1 MLIEK
6 IRAHSESWWF
16 RTFLGILAITFGF
29 LWYGNDLILGS
40 RGGGMTIAS
49 VGGTKITLQQFSKG
63 LNLEFSRIE
72 TNFKQKLLPEQQ
84 KQLYPLIL
92 ERLVND
98 TLLNKEAQRL
108 GLAVTDGFLRRIVTE
123 DKNFHNE
130 KGVFDRQRFDLFLS
144 QTGLT
149 ETNFFNEIRQ
159 EILRNELMEAIFG
172 GVKAPTSL
180 AQRVYAFIEQR
191 RLLSIA
197 VIESSKL
204 KLDHEPSQEDIK
216 SFYDKNNALFTAP
229 EYRDVSALILDAAIV
244 MPLIQLDE
252 AQVKKA
258 YESRLEEFKGQNFAK
273 VKDKISNDLKKQMLA
288 DKLYELTNK
297 IDDAIG
303 GGATL
308 EEISKQYQI
317 PMVNLLKVT
326 HDEKFASHSQGS
338 GKQVDDK
345 VLVSK
350 ITKDAFQQTL
360 NAVGNVIE
368 AGENKYFITRVDK
381 IYLSQLLPFDQVKKE
396 VLKALISQLKSQKAA
411 RLGMQWTEKVNQGGN
426 LDALAGLQGV
436 KVSKVKISRQGPVA
450 PSSIH
455 FSDDFIS
462 KLYLLPKKFAAATS
476 LLNDKGEKDIIVA
489 AIKDIEA
496 VSTERAKNEL
506 EGFQIRMNQE
516 LANNLLAQYL
526 GSIRQR
532 FSVDYNKKLL
542 AQFMNEKS

>member
-49 VGGTKITLQQFSKG
+49 VGDTKITVQQFSKG
-63 LNLEFSRIE
+63 LNLELNRIE
-72 TNFKQKLLPEQQ
+72 TKFKQKLLPEQQ

-108 GLAVTDGFLRRIVTE
+108 GLAVTDDFLLRIITR

-172 GVKAPTSL
+172 GVKAPSSL
-180 AQRVYAFIEQR
+180 AQRVYAFIEQKR
-191 RLLSIA
+191 VLSVA

-204 KLDHEPSQEDIK
+204 KLDHEPSQEEIK
-216 SFYDKNNALFTAP
+216 SFYDKNNTLFTAP
-229 EYRDVSALILDAAIV
+229 EYRDISALILDAAII
-244 MPLIQLDE
+244 MPLIQVDE
-252 AQVKKA
+252 AQLQKA
-258 YESRLEEFKGQNFAK
+258 YENRLEEFKGQSFSK
-273 VKDKISNDLKKQMLA
+273 VKDKISSELKKQMLA

-317 PMVNLLKVT
+317 PMVKFLKIS
-326 HDEKFASHSQGS
+326 HDEKLSSNAQVVY
-338 GKQVDDK
+338 KQINDK
-345 VLVSK
+345 VLISK
-350 ITKDAFQQTL
+350 IVKDAFQQTL
-360 NAVGNVIE
+360 NIVGNVVE
-368 AGENKYFITRVDK
+368 AGENKYFITRVDQV
-381 IYLSQLLPFDQVKKE
+381 YLSQLLPIDQVKKE
-396 VLKALISQLKSQKAA
+396 VIKALVSQLKSQKAA
-411 RLGMQWTEKVNQGGN
+411 KLGMEWAEKVNQGGN
-426 LDALAGLQGV
+426 LDALAGLQGI
-436 KVSKVKISRQGPVA
+436 KVSQIKISRQGPAA

-462 KLYLLPKKFAAATS
+462 RLYLLPKKYAAATS
-476 LLNDKGEKDIIVA
+476 LLNDKGEKDIVIA

-506 EGFQIRMNQE
+506 ERFQIRMNQE

-542 AQFMNEKS
+542 AQFISEKS